1 MKIIE
6 NLLQIL
12 FYKLTPSKFLTKA
25 QQIQKGQSKSSVN
38 RVQMRLKN
46 ARNLT
51 SCWY

>member
-12 FYKLTPSKFLTKA
+12 FYKLTPFKFLTKA
-25 QQIQKGQSKSSVN
+25 QQIQNGQSKSSVN